1 MHKSDIYTALF
12 GKFILSMGLIVLLIS
27 SLMVTSTQSVA
38 ALETD
43 PLQPKMIALTNE
55 ARSIALKLQCPVCD
69 GQSIVES
76 QAAVSVQMK
85 QKVQELVNQ
94 GKSEQE
100 ILDFFE
106 ERYGMMVLREPPYSG
121 FGLGAWLIPPMVI
134 GSIIIWFS
142 FMLRRKNQQYKDQQ

>member
-1 MHKSDIYTALF
+1 MHKFDIYTALF
-12 GKFILSMGLIVLLIS
+12 GKPILRLGLIVVLLS
-27 SLMVTSTQSVA
+27 SFMVASTLNA
-38 ALETD
+38 IALESD

-85 QKVQELVNQ
+85 QKVQELVDQ

-100 ILDFFE
+100 ILDFFQ

-121 FGLGAWLIPPMVI
+121 FGLGAWLIPPIVI
-134 GSIIIWFS
+134 GSVVIWFS

>member
-12 GKFILSMGLIVLLIS
+12 GKFILSIGLIVLLIS

-85 QKVQELVNQ
+85 QMVQELVNQ

-121 FGLGAWLIPPMVI
+121 FGLGAWLIPPIVI
-134 GSIIIWFS
+134 GSIVIWFS
-142 FMLRRKNQQYKDQQ
+142 FILRRKNQQYKDQQ

>member
-1 MHKSDIYTALF
+1 MHKSDICTALF
-12 GKFILSMGLIVLLIS
+12 GKSILRRSLIVVLLS
-27 SLMVTSTQSVA
+27 SFMVASTLSAA

-43 PLQPKMIALTNE
+43 PLPPKMIALTNE
-55 ARSIALKLQCPVCD
+55 ARSIPLKLQCPVCD
-69 GQSIVES
+69 GPSIVES

-121 FGLGAWLIPPMVI
+121 FGLGAWLIPPIVI
-134 GSIIIWFS
+134 GSIVIWFS

>member
-12 GKFILSMGLIVLLIS
+12 GKFILSIGLIVLLIS
-27 SLMVTSTQSVA
+27 SLMVTSTLSVA

-121 FGLGAWLIPPMVI
+121 FGLGAWVIPPIVI
-134 GSIIIWFS
+134 GSIVIWFS
-142 FMLRRKNQQYKDQQ
+142 FILRRKNQQYKDQQ

>member
-12 GKFILSMGLIVLLIS
+12 GKFILSIGLIVLLIS
-27 SLMVTSTQSVA
+27 SLMVTSTLSVA

-85 QKVQELVNQ
+85 QKVQELVDQ

-100 ILDFFE
+100 ILNFFE

-121 FGLGAWLIPPMVI
+121 FGLGAWLIPPIVI
-134 GSIIIWFS
+134 GSIVIWFS
-142 FMLRRKNQQYKDQQ
+142 FILRRKNQQYKDQQ

>member
-1 MHKSDIYTALF
+1 MFTSALNA
-12 GKFILSMGLIVLLIS
+12 
-27 SLMVTSTQSVA
+27 A

-43 PLQPKMIALTNE
+43 PLQPNMIALTNE

-85 QKVQELVNQ
+85 QKVQELVDQ

-100 ILDFFE
+100 ILNFFE

-121 FGLGAWLIPPMVI
+121 FGLGAWLIPPIVI
-134 GSIIIWFS
+134 GSIVIWFS
-142 FMLRRKNQQYKDQQ
+142 FILRRKNQQYKDQQ

>member
-12 GKFILSMGLIVLLIS
+12 GKFILSIGLIVLLIS
-27 SLMVTSTQSVA
+27 SLMVTSTLSVA

-121 FGLGAWLIPPMVI
+121 FGLGAWLIPPIVI
-134 GSIIIWFS
+134 GSIVIWFS
-142 FMLRRKNQQYKDQQ
+142 FILRRKNQQYKDQQ

>member
-27 SLMVTSTQSVA
+27 SLMVTSSLSAA

-85 QKVQELVNQ
+85 QKVQELGNQ

-121 FGLGAWLIPPMVI
+121 FGLGAWLIPPIVI
-134 GSIIIWFS
+134 GSIVIWFS

>member
-1 MHKSDIYTALF
+1 MHKSDPYTALF
-12 GKFILSMGLIVLLIS
+12 RKFILVISMIIALSSSVIVA
-27 SLMVTSTQSVA
+27 TTA
-38 ALETD
+38 AAEALETD
-43 PLQPKMIALTNE
+43 PLDPKMIALTNE

-76 QAAVSVQMK
+76 QASIALQMK
-85 QKVQELVNQ
+85 QKVQELVDQ

-121 FGLGAWLIPPMVI
+121 FGLGAWVIPPIVI
-134 GSIIIWFS
+134 GTIVIWFS
-142 FMLRRKNQQYKDQQ
+142 FILRKKNQQYKDQK